1 MPVSSFYGMQ
11 TSLRGLLAHQR
22 MLDTT
27 GHNIANASTKGYSR
41 QEATLQ
47 ASPAQH
53 LTISNGMNVTGAQ
66 LGSGVDVTGFRRIRD
81 QFLDSQYRAQNTNV
95 NEWSAKAEALDSAEL
110 SLAEPGESGINAQLA
125 KLWNSWSD
133 LSKNPT
139 SASAKQALV
148 QTANG
153 AHRLDPLRALAD
165 GGRAGHGQRPV
176 RGDRG

>member
-66 LGSGVDVTGFRRIRD
+66 LGSGVDVTGFRRIREFHRPLPAAVVGD
-81 QFLDSQYRAQNTNV
+81 HA
-95 NEWSAKAEALDSAEL
+95 
-110 SLAEPGESGINAQLA
+110 PGS
-125 KLWNSWSD
+125 
-133 LSKNPT
+133 
-139 SASAKQALV
+139 
-148 QTANG
+148 
-153 AHRLDPLRALAD
+153 RRRALS
-165 GGRAGHGQRPV
+165 R
-176 RGDRG
+176 